1 MDSAELELDNAFWR
15 FSLAVYAADGVADE
29 CLALQ
34 QEFNID
40 INLLLFSAWLGADR
54 GIDLTQEDIRTADA
68 TVERWRSRVVR
79 PLREVRQVLKQAQT
93 NHEGFRRKVKAIEL
107 EAEQIEQAIL
117 YIHARERWPQDQQGQ
132 TRTITPNIRAYMLYA
147 TDGTARPDNKMQLKK
162 LTDAASG
169 LAR

>member
-68 TVERWRSRVVR
+68 TVERWRCRIVR

-117 YIHARERWPQDQQGQ
+117 YIHARERWPQDRQGQ
-132 TRTITPNIRAYMLYA
+132 TRMITANIRAYMLYA
-147 TDGTARPDNKMQLKK
+147 TDGTARPDDKMQLRK